1 MIKWIKDIE
10 LKNKDFNGN
19 NICLFEHQIK
29 IREVFRKIFE
39 SIIGFS
45 NVKINYHPYYTE
57 GIDNSNLLN
66 TYRDFIN
73 YKNHVLFLNKG
84 E

>member
-10 LKNKDFNGN
+10 LINKDFNGN

-45 NVKINYHPYYTE
+45 NVKINYHPYYT
-57 GIDNSNLLN
+57 
-66 TYRDFIN
+66 
-73 YKNHVLFLNKG
+73 
-84 E
+84 

>member
-29 IREVFRKIFE
+29 IREVFRKIC
-39 SIIGFS
+39 
-45 NVKINYHPYYTE
+45 PQ
-57 GIDNSNLLN
+57 D
-66 TYRDFIN
+66 DW
-73 YKNHVLFLNKG
+73 
-84 E
+84 